1 MPKLRSMLSALLVL
15 ATIVLLLWA
24 LYALGWESVPRA
36 SGASVVATINAADIH
51 STTFVVQAHDDRG
64 GVFVCYDSEVKT
76 RPPEDTS
83 FGLASGTGTTTNTA
97 QAVRIDLATGV
108 LTRTRL
114 ENPSDR
120 ERFTV
125 YDEVPV
131 LDQAATAAYKE
142 SRATLPDLSMRF
154 RGIRIPLPRLIL
166 FNILGD
172 GAPRID
178 FDHRLTGRERLVR
191 TRSGETLLTRT
202 LINGRNFQ
210 ESYPSDLG
218 TFQSADGSLL
228 VCLYTTTSG
237 TTVWLFHNNSAYTQ
251 EKQ

>member
-1 MPKLRSMLSALLVL
+1 MPKLRSMRSVLLVL
-15 ATIVLLLWA
+15 ATLALLLWA
-24 LYALGWESVPRA
+24 LYALGWESMPRA
-36 SGASVVATINAADIH
+36 TGAFVVATITAAD
-51 STTFVVQAHDDRG
+51 SQSSMFVVQRHDDRG
-64 GVFVCYDSEVKT
+64 GVFVCYDSQVTT
-76 RPPEDTS
+76 RPPEDTP
-83 FGLASGTGTTTNTA
+83 FGLASGTGTTTTIA
-97 QAVRIDLATGV
+97 QAARVDFASGAVT
-108 LTRTRL
+108 TTRL
-114 ENPSDR
+114 DNPSDR

-131 LDQAATAAYKE
+131 LDQAATAAYE
-142 SRATLPDLSMRF
+142 QLRATLPDLSMRF

-191 TRSGETLLTRT
+191 SRSGEALLTRT

-210 ESYPSDLG
+210 ESYRSNLG

-228 VCLYTTTSG
+228 VCLYSTNSG
-237 TTVWLFHNNSAYTQ
+237 TTVWLFHNNSAYRQ
-251 EKQ
+251 EKR